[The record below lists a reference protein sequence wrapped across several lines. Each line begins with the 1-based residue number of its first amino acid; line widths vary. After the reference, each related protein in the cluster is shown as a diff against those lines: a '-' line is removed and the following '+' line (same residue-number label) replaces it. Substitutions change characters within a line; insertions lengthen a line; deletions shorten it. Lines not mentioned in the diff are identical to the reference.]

1 MNQVKSDMYVEL
13 LLIFIKDKSVYFYF
27 FVKAS
32 LLSVLVMQ
40 NYAREFQLLQIKSEL
55 TNSNSSIHYLL

>member
-1 MNQVKSDMYVEL
+1 MYVEL

-27 FVKAS
+27 FVKTS

-40 NYAREFQLLQIKSEL
+40 DYAREFQLLQIKSEL
-55 TNSNSSIHYLL
+55 TNSDSSIHYLMSKLFT